1 MSIKKEIIENIAFE
15 DLRAKEQLHEI
26 AHIIGI
32 DAMKK
37 LIELYSGVQI
47 YIPSLLYFDRVVE
60 RVIKQDKYK
69 NVSKQ
74 KIAKELGINY
84 KTLIKKLSW
93 FNLNLTPAPLK

>member
-15 DLRAKEQLHEI
+15 DLRAKEQLQEI

-74 KIAKELGINY
+74 KIAKEL
-84 KTLIKKLSW
+84 
-93 FNLNLTPAPLK
+93 